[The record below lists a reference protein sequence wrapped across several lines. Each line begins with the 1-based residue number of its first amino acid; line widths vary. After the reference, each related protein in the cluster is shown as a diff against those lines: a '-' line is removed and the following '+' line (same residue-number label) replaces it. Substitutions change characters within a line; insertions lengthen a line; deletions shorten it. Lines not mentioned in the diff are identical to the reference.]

1 MGKVLLLLCLLV
13 LSNIGLAGNKE
24 GLDAWNREDYDTS
37 FKELFPIAQRGD
49 SLAQFMVGN
58 MYANGLGVGK
68 NISEAWKWYMKSA
81 QQGHRAG
88 QYAIGLNTDINL
100 YPEEAKAWLEKSA
113 NQGYAAAQYELGMR
127 YLEGR
132 GVLVNHVLATQW
144 LRKSAM
150 QQDAYQAQY
159 NLGVCYAKGMGVPLD
174 FVEAYVWF
182 RLALEN
188 DYAAAKRALVI
199 AEAELTVEQKKE
211 AEKRYQTFRSMISQR
226 K

>member
-1 MGKVLLLLCLLV
+1 MRKVLLLLCLLM
-13 LSNIGLAGNKE
+13 LSNTVLAGMEE
-24 GLDAWNREDYDTS
+24 GFDAWNREDYDTA
-37 FKELFPIAQRGD
+37 FKELFPIAQHGD
-49 SLAQFMVGN
+49 SSAQLLVGN

-68 NISEAWKWYMKSA
+68 NVSEAWKWYMKSA
-81 QQGHRAG
+81 QQGNPTG
-88 QYAIGLNTDINL
+88 QYSIGLNTDINL
-100 YPEEAKAWLEKSA
+100 YPEEAKTWLEKSA
-113 NQGYAAAQYELGMR
+113 KQGYSPAQYELGMR
-127 YLEGR
+127 YLKGR

-150 QQDAYQAQY
+150 QDADQAQY

-174 FVEAYVWF
+174 FVEAYAWF

-188 DYAAAKRALVI
+188 DYVAAKRTLVM

-211 AEKRYQTFRSMISQR
+211 AEKRYQTLRSMISQR